1 MNIFSPHYR
10 IQVIVFN
17 LSYIGYVIHCITSRF
32 DYGVRV
38 YPYAI
43 TIFVKNTASNNLRGK
58 LYGKEANSF
67 SVGKR
72 IITGIT
78 G

>member
-1 MNIFSPHYR
+1 M
-10 IQVIVFN
+10 
-17 LSYIGYVIHCITSRF
+17 TSRF

-38 YPYAI
+38 YPYTI
-43 TIFVKNTASNNLRGK
+43 TIFVKNTASNNLLRK